1 MKTELELN
9 TKFGKRKI
17 EVEPGRCEGCPY
29 YVNCYG
35 RDISF
40 LEIQG
45 SESYI
50 KYENEKYYTDIYKLC
65 TYEIR
70 LVRPVSGTFEKNIP
84 EIFPELVIRKITD
97 DINQYCKESCIMG
110 ECMGSDCILNKWKKY
125 VKEEKEE
132 IQSTEND

>member
-17 EVEPGRCEGCPY
+17 EVESGRCEGCS
-29 YVNCYG
+29 CYG

-84 EIFPELVIRKITD
+84 EILVIRKITD
-97 DINQYCKESCIMG
+97 DINQYCKESCIME
-110 ECMGSDCILNKWKKY
+110 ECMESNCILNKWKKY

>member
-17 EVEPGRCEGCPY
+17 EVESGRCEGCSY

-50 KYENEKYYTDIYKLC
+50 KYEK
-65 TYEIR
+65 
-70 LVRPVSGTFEKNIP
+70 
-84 EIFPELVIRKITD
+84 
-97 DINQYCKESCIMG
+97 
-110 ECMGSDCILNKWKKY
+110 
-125 VKEEKEE
+125 
-132 IQSTEND
+132 STLFSFI

>member
-17 EVEPGRCEGCPY
+17 EVESGRCEGCPY
-29 YVNCYG
+29 YVTCYG

>member
-17 EVEPGRCEGCPY
+17 EVESGRCEGCS
-29 YVNCYG
+29 CYG

-84 EIFPELVIRKITD
+84 EILVIRKITD

-110 ECMGSDCILNKWKKY
+110 ECMESNRILTKWKKY

>member
-9 TKFGKRKI
+9 TKFGKRKV
-17 EVEPGRCEGCPY
+17 EVESGRCEGCS
-29 YVNCYG
+29 CYG

-70 LVRPVSGTFEKNIP
+70 LVRRVSGTFEKNIP
-84 EIFPELVIRKITD
+84 EILVIRKITD

>member
-1 MKTELELN
+1 MELELN

-17 EVEPGRCEGCPY
+17 EVESGRCEGCAY

-65 TYEIR
+65 TYEMYDLFLEPLRRIYQR
-70 LVRPVSGTFEKNIP
+70 FFQN
-84 EIFPELVIRKITD
+84 
-97 DINQYCKESCIMG
+97 
-110 ECMGSDCILNKWKKY
+110 
-125 VKEEKEE
+125 
-132 IQSTEND
+132 